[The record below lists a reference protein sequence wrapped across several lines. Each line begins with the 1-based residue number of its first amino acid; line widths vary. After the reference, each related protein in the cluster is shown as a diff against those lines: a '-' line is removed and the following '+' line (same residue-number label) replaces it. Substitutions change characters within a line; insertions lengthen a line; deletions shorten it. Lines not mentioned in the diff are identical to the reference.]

1 MKLYFSPGACALHVQ
16 MALIEAGEKFT
27 TEKVNLKDHTY
38 SGGDFKKLNPK
49 GYVPVLEND
58 SGELWTEGQV
68 ILQRIADRNPDKKLL
83 PKLGTEERYRA
94 MEWLNF
100 TSTELHKG
108 FSVLF
113 NPAIQGE
120 AKDKV
125 IEKLQKR
132 LGFLNTHLSKNQY
145 ILGSEFSLVDGY
157 VYNMLRWAAPL
168 KVDISQHT
176 AILGLLERV
185 SMRPSARTAIQTE
198 GLKG

>member
-1 MKLYFSPGACALHVQ
+1 

-38 SGGDFKKLNPK
+38 SGGDFKKINPK
-49 GYVPVLEND
+49 GYIPVVQADN
-58 SGELWTEGQV
+58 GELWTEGQI
-68 ILQRIADRNPDKKLL
+68 ILQRIADRHPDKKLL

-120 AKDKV
+120 ARDKV
-125 IEKLQKR
+125 VEKLQKR
-132 LGFLNTHLSKNQY
+132 LSFLNSHLATNQY
-145 ILGSEFSLVDGY
+145 ILGPDFSLVDAY
-157 VYNMLRWAAPL
+157 VFNMIRWAAPL
-168 KVDISQHT
+168 KVDLSQHT

-185 SMRPSARTAIQTE
+185 GMRPSARTAIQTE